1 VETERY
7 REILGKELR
16 VTDRQ
21 MKEQAIRKLKEFEEQ
36 RKNGPTELEAAM
48 RYGAKQTIPYAGCH
62 TLGGSVQARV
72 PTNLS
77 SLTRGVLGLCRKRRA
92 SRKYRPTS
100 ASAIGEGYNP
110 EWGEDKDRNMTATL
124 NEATLYTKPIPHFP
138 SAYKCDNAHRP
149 VIIADSDPGFFRRT
163 VPSPIAWATK

>member
-1 VETERY
+1 METERY

-21 MKEQAIRKLKEFEEQ
+21 MKEQAIQKLKEFEEQ

-48 RYGAKQTIPYAGCH
+48 RYVRSQTNHSIRHTLDAIHVH
-62 TLGGSVQARV
+62 TLGGSVQ
-72 PTNLS
+72 
-77 SLTRGVLGLCRKRRA
+77 
-92 SRKYRPTS
+92 PTS

>member
-1 VETERY
+1 
-7 REILGKELR
+7 
-16 VTDRQ
+16 
-21 MKEQAIRKLKEFEEQ
+21 M
-36 RKNGPTELEAAM
+36 
-48 RYGAKQTIPYAGCH
+48 YGAKHTIAYAIRWVAYMSCAYGRFSA
-62 TLGGSVQARV
+62 TNL
-72 PTNLS
+72 NLS